1 MSTRRWRLGH
11 VGICAAVLILVAAC
25 TIPTNTV
32 DGSAVAQS
40 DSGTPPPIVP
50 TANALEAP
58 PPSASS
64 MLRDEFEAIASS
76 YSGRLGMAYVPVGG
90 GQVQVL
96 GDWSTGVAWS
106 TIKVPLAVAALR
118 QVESS
123 SLSSATSA
131 IIDSDNGSAEDLW
144 SSLGDPSSAALAVE
158 QVLIDG
164 GDGSTDVQEN
174 RVRSGYTPFGQTEW
188 SLPSQAQFASELQ
201 CVDGGASV
209 VELMHQISSDQ
220 SWGLGHIAG
229 SAFKGGW
236 GPAEDGSYLVRQLGI
251 VDVADGFTAVAIA
264 AEPESGSF
272 SDGTVMLDV
281 VAEMLADHPELLP
294 YGRCA

>member
-1 MSTRRWRLGH
+1 MSTRRYRFGR
-11 VGICAAVLILVAAC
+11 VGASAAVLFLVAAC
-25 TIPTNTV
+25 TIPTNIV
-32 DGSAVAQS
+32 DGSPVAQS
-40 DSGTPPPIVP
+40 ESVTPPPIVP
-50 TANALEAP
+50 TATVVEVP

-64 MLRDEFEAIASS
+64 VLRDQFEAIASS
-76 YSGRLGMAYVPVGG
+76 HSGRLGIAYMPVGG

-118 QVESS
+118 QFESS
-123 SLSSATSA
+123 NLPAATAA
-131 IIDSDNGSAEDLW
+131 IIDSDNLSAEDLW
-144 SSLGDPSSAALAVE
+144 SSLGDSSSAALAVE
-158 QVLIDG
+158 KVLIDG

-174 RVRSGYTPFGQTEW
+174 RIRSGYTPFGQTEW
-188 SLPSQAQFASELQ
+188 SLAQQAQFASELQ

-251 VDVADGFTAVAIA
+251 IDVADGFTAVAIA

-272 SDGTVMLDV
+272 ADGTVMLDV
-281 VAEMLADHPELLP
+281 LAEMLANHPELLP
-294 YGRCA
+294 YGTCA